1 MSPTVAPPPTGRC
14 WSMALRGA
22 LRPTE
27 PSQPASG
34 AGGSRGSA
42 PATGFAQDKESS
54 APGVEK
60 ARRLG
65 ELLVLGARLAPAWN
79 PSASYIYKMPT
90 IVLPCGCLSGLG
102 QKAQTWLGGP
112 RSLPASLRGAGSLVA
127 DCARSMPI
135 SEKLPVS
142 ELGGLVSLFPRPPI
156 PSHLPS
162 RRSHAS
168 TRN

>member
-1 MSPTVAPPPTGRC
+1 MSPTGEPPPPQTGRC
-14 WSMALRGA
+14 WSTVLRGA

-42 PATGFAQDKESS
+42 PAMGFAQDKESS
-54 APGVEK
+54 APRVEK
-60 ARRLG
+60 AQRLG

-79 PSASYIYKMPT
+79 PNTSYMYEMPA

-112 RSLPASLRGAGSLVA
+112 RSLPTSLRGAGSLVA
-127 DCARSMPI
+127 DRAWSI
-135 SEKLPVS
+135 PVS
-142 ELGGLVSLFPRPPI
+142 ERLPASELGASSPSLHGPHPF
-156 PSHLPS
+156 SS
-162 RRSHAS
+162 AF
-168 TRN
+168 